1 MSLQDRLE
9 PSPDVVTRVL
19 KNETV
24 LMDMASGSYFGL
36 DAVGTL
42 IWQALD
48 EGETLAA
55 ACDRVAESY
64 EIDRAQVEADV
75 AALADAIIA
84 KGLATRVSA
93 PA

>member
-19 KNETV
+19 DNETV

-36 DAVGTL
+36 DEVGTV

-48 EGETLAA
+48 EGETLAS
-55 ACDRVAESY
+55 ACDRVSESY
-64 EIDRAQVEADV
+64 DIDRARVEADV
-75 AALADAIIA
+75 AALADAIVA